1 MVKVQAGEQREKSP
15 AFGTSNSNELV
26 PSALREVRRT
36 NSLIPEPEAPAEL
49 NNSARDFCMDRFGSK
64 AVVSF
69 ASQKVCSGPK
79 AVVQPRLWIKVFAT
93 RDAQPMTTRKP

>member
-36 NSLIPEPEAPAEL
+36 NSLIPEPEARAEL
-49 NNSARDFCMDRFGSK
+49 NSSARDCCMDRFGSK
-64 AVVSF
+64 GEVNS
-69 ASQKVCSGPK
+69 SPQNVCLPT
-79 AVVQPRLWIKVFAT
+79 VCRHIFDL
-93 RDAQPMTTRKP
+93 